1 MKALFIRRSLPF
13 THYVYSI
20 LNSSIIFSQLDGSVS
35 GKPHCRG
42 VREGHRGFRLAPTRN
57 PSYHIHYQSIEDL
70 KKFNRKIAYHTGK
83 WGVMST
89 IFGSNSDTL
98 HDKVRKKVDGIFEKA
113 QHLLG
118 MRKRMHKV
126 HIYICRNKKQ
136 LDDNYHR
143 IYSKPCRFRAWYV
156 YELNAVY
163 VNHQD
168 LDEGM
173 LSHELAHSIID
184 HYLLVRPPRAS
195 AEILASYVDL
205 HLFD

>member
-1 MKALFIRRSLPF
+1 MFIRSLAAALFFLGWMALFLGSL
-13 THYVYSI
+13 TAEVCAKVTE
-20 LNSSIIFSQLDGSVS
+20 DS
-35 GKPHCRG
+35 GWHHL
-42 VREGHRGFRLAPTRN
+42 ETR
-57 PSYHIHYQSIEDL
+57 HTIIHYQSMEDL

>member
-1 MKALFIRRSLPF
+1 MFIRSLVAALFFLSWMVLF
-13 THYVYSI
+13 TGN
-20 LNSSIIFSQLDGSVS
+20 LTAGVS
-35 GKPHCRG
+35 AKVTEDSGWHHL
-42 VREGHRGFRLAPTRN
+42 ETR
-57 PSYHIHYQSIEDL
+57 HTIIHYQSIEDL
-70 KKFNRKIAYHTGK
+70 KQFNRKISYHTGK
-83 WGVMST
+83 WGVLST
-89 IFGSNSDTL
+89 IFRSNSDTL
-98 HDKVRKKVDGIFEKA
+98 HDTVRKKVDGIFEKV
-113 QHLLG
+113 QHLLD
-118 MRKRMHKV
+118 MRKRMDKV
-126 HIYICRNKKQ
+126 HIYICSNKKQ
-136 LDDNYHR
+136 LQDNYYR
-143 IYSKPCRFRAWYV
+143 IYGKRSRFRAWYA